1 MTTPAPVRPH
11 LVSFDTDSFVRPV
24 HRMVWE
30 PVPHPLPSSTP
41 VARRLLVIGSDA
53 ELAAEVASALG
64 ADLCVPGREPERDDW
79 DGIVDLNVVGVPY
92 RFDGGEWRDALARTT
107 RMVQRRYGAWGAD
120 PRADR
125 SCYVAVTAMGGLMGY
140 HDGPIGSPLGGIW
153 AGFAKCLPRELPNLA
168 VKVLDVDA
176 VGQARLAE
184 LLTAELAAW
193 DLFEIGYRQ
202 GVRHALAA
210 RPSPEPPPRVELGS
224 DDVVL
229 ISGGARGVGFALA
242 RGVAEEFGCRIVVT
256 GRGELPADARWLTM
270 DDAGYSEYC
279 RARVRS
285 ARTAREL
292 RDVRAALKRETEL
305 RQVGANLA
313 AARRDGLRITYEPC
327 DCVRPEQVDALFA
340 RIPEPSVIIHNAGI
354 DLPTRLDN
362 KSPEEVVRTV
372 DVKVTGFANLTR
384 AVLRARRDTVK
395 VFCNVGSLAGRMGG
409 MIGQIDYAAGNEAL
423 TRLGFWARNTH
434 GLPVQTLCWPTWE
447 RLGVIANYDAAVRYV
462 STVDPAEGV
471 RRWIRELRSGGTG
484 EVMFIGQIGS
494 ALVPTQLRGFRL
506 FTGHPDLPR
515 LHGLAHFLGAVELF
529 EPSRELRS
537 SVVHTPGAHPCLA
550 EFTVDGRAALP
561 ISVLI
566 EQACSVADWVVPP
579 DRPPQHL
586 AEARDVKVRL
596 PALILAPSGSRFTTR
611 ALGETTEQGWSVQV
625 TIKAETGETAA
636 SLRLLYRSSSPV
648 PPQPVPPS
656 VARGVPPSGGRLD
669 WSGLVLGAGDALPTV
684 TAADLWTSP
693 FPPEHGIAPAALDVM
708 VRQAGPVTGDV
719 VEIARIVPYPG
730 AQQVDELRPVAGG
743 WAGLRSGRQVLSV
756 EGVAV
761 VPAASS
767 SAGKRATSPE
777 APFSP

>member
-1 MTTPAPVRPH
+1 MTAAAPVRPH
-11 LVSFDTDSFVRPV
+11 LVSFDTTSFVRPV
-24 HRMVWE
+24 RRMIWE
-30 PVPHPLPSSTP
+30 PVPHPLPPPSP

-53 ELAAEVASALG
+53 ELAAEVARALG
-64 ADLCVPGREPERDDW
+64 ADLCAPGREPERDDW
-79 DGIVDLNVVGVPY
+79 DGIIDLNVVGVPY

-125 SCYVAVTAMGGLMGY
+125 YCYVAVTAMGGLMGY
-140 HDGPIGSPLGGIW
+140 HDGAIDSPLGGIW

-176 VGQARLAE
+176 IDPARLAE

-202 GVRHALAA
+202 GVRHALNA

-242 RGVAEEFGCRIVVT
+242 RGLAEEVGCQVVVT
-256 GRGELPADARWLTM
+256 GRDELPADAGWLTM
-270 DDAGYSEYC
+270 DDADYSEHC

-340 RIPEPSVIIHNAGI
+340 RIPDPSVIVHNAGI
-354 DLPTRLDN
+354 DVPTRLDN
-362 KSPEEVVRTV
+362 KTPEDVVRTV

-384 AVLRARRDTVK
+384 AVLHTPGRRDTLK

-423 TRLGFWARNTH
+423 SRLGFWARNTL
-434 GLPVQTLCWPTWE
+434 GLPAQTLCWPTWE

-462 STVDPAEGV
+462 STIDPAEGV
-471 RRWIRELRSGGTG
+471 RRWIRELRSGHTG
-484 EVMFIGQIGS
+484 EVMFIGQVGS
-494 ALVPTQLRGFRL
+494 MLVPTQLRGFRL

-515 LHGLAHFLGAVELF
+515 LHGLAHFLGSVELF
-529 EPSRELRS
+529 EPSRRLRS
-537 SVVHTPGAHPCLA
+537 SVIHTPGTHPCLT

-586 AEARDVKVRL
+586 VEVRDVQVRL
-596 PALILAPSGSRFTTR
+596 PALVLAPDGSRFTTQ
-611 ALGETTEQGWSVQV
+611 ALGETLEEGWSVQV
-625 TIKAETGETAA
+625 TITAETGETAG
-636 SLRLLYRSSSPV
+636 SMRLLYRSS
-648 PPQPVPPS
+648 PPMPPPSVPPS
-656 VARGVPPSGGRLD
+656 VMRGVAASGGRLA
-669 WSGLVLGAGDALPTV
+669 WSGLVLGAGDRLPAV

-693 FPPEHGIAPAALDVM
+693 FPPQHGIAPAALDAV
-708 VRQAGPVTGDV
+708 VRRAGPVTDDV

-743 WAGLRSGRQVLSV
+743 WAGLRSGSQVLSV
-756 EGVAV
+756 EGVTAG
-761 VPAASS
+761 PALP
-767 SAGKRATSPE
+767 TP
-777 APFSP
+777 

>member
-1 MTTPAPVRPH
+1 MTTTAPVRPH
-11 LVSFDTDSFVRPV
+11 LVSFDTASFVRPV
-24 HRMVWE
+24 HRMIWE
-30 PVPHPLPSSTP
+30 PVPHPLPPPSP

-53 ELAAEVASALG
+53 ELATEVAHALG

-79 DGIVDLNVVGVPY
+79 DGIIDLNVVGVPY

-107 RMVQRRYGAWGAD
+107 RMVQRRYGAWRAD

-125 SCYVAVTAMGGLMGY
+125 YCYVAVTAMGGLMGY
-140 HDGPIGSPLGGIW
+140 QGGPIDSPLGGIW

-176 VGQARLAE
+176 IGQTRLAE
-184 LLTAELAAW
+184 LLAAELTAW
-193 DLFEIGYRQ
+193 DLYEIGYRQ
-202 GVRHALAA
+202 GVRHALHA

-242 RGVAEEFGCRIVVT
+242 RGVAEEFGCQVVVT
-256 GRGELPADARWLTM
+256 GRGELPVDARWLTM
-270 DDAGYSEYC
+270 DDADYSEHC

-285 ARTAREL
+285 ARTARQL

-313 AARRDGLRITYEPC
+313 AARRDGMRITYEQC

-340 RIPEPSVIIHNAGI
+340 RIPDPSVIVHNAGI

-362 KSPEEVVRTV
+362 KTPEDVVRTV

-384 AVLRARRDTVK
+384 AVLRMRQDTVK

-423 TRLGFWARNTH
+423 SRLGFWARNTH
-434 GLPVQTLCWPTWE
+434 GLPAQTLCWPTWE
-447 RLGVIANYDAAVRYV
+447 RLGVIANYDAAVRYM
-462 STVDPAEGV
+462 STIDPADGV

-484 EVMFIGQIGS
+484 EVMFIGQVGS
-494 ALVPTQLRGFRL
+494 ALVPTQLRGFWL

-515 LHGLAHFLGAVELF
+515 LHGLAHFLGSAELF
-529 EPSRELRS
+529 EPFRELRS

-566 EQACSVADWVVPP
+566 EQACSVADWVVPQ

-586 AEARDVKVRL
+586 AEVRDVRARL
-596 PALILAPSGSRFTTR
+596 PALVLAPGGSRFTTR
-611 ALGETTEQGWSVQV
+611 ALGETTEEGWSVQV
-625 TIKAETGETAA
+625 TITAETGETAG
-636 SLRLLYRSSSPV
+636 SMRLLYRPSPPM
-648 PPQPVPPS
+648 PPQPVPPP
-656 VARGVPPSGGRLD
+656 VTRGVAASGGRLD
-669 WSGLVLGAGDALPTV
+669 WSGLVLGAGDQLPAV
-684 TAADLWTSP
+684 TSADLWTSP
-693 FPPEHGIAPAALDVM
+693 FPPPHGIAPAALDAM
-708 VRQAGPVTGDV
+708 VRRAGPVTGDV

-756 EGVAV
+756 EGVTAG
-761 VPAASS
+761 PAASP
-767 SAGKRATSPE
+767 SAG
-777 APFSP
+777 